1 MGGGGGGISF
11 EGTPSWIVGL
21 IVFLIVGVSL
31 IVENLLHHLG
41 VKLQRNEKKHLF
53 EALAK
58 IKDELM
64 LMGFISLLLAFLQE
78 KIAKLCMPELLLHF
92 WLPCGFV
99 PRKNRHNSPAH
110 FQITSSGVLSNRGR
124 HLLSAGGA
132 DSCSEGKV
140 PFISLGVLHDLH
152 HLIFILA
159 VVHVITCTVTVLLGE
174 VQISQWWKWEEDIRK
189 KNQLADANK
198 TKVIDIRSLT
208 FIRERFEGVDANKRN
223 YVSNFFKHLCG
234 IVTQA
239 DYEAMRFGFILTH
252 CHGNQRFNF
261 HRYIV
266 YAYEGDFEEVVSISW
281 FLWLLVI
288 VSLSLNVAGWH
299 IYMWISTVAL
309 ILLLVVGT
317 KLQQVITE
325 LATYVAQRH
334 TVIVGDMSIKPS
346 DEYFW
351 FQQPKIFLFFIHCVI
366 FLNSYSLAIFFWVVF
381 TFGFHSC
388 AMGEAKYVYPRI
400 VIMVI
405 IQAICSYSTLPLYA
419 IVTQMGGSYNE
430 EAMSRAACW
439 SSPTPEPE
447 EPAEKHAAVEM
458 TSK

>member
-1 MGGGGGGISF
+1 
-11 EGTPSWIVGL
+11 
-21 IVFLIVGVSL
+21 
-31 IVENLLHHLG
+31 
-41 VKLQRNEKKHLF
+41 
-53 EALAK
+53 
-58 IKDELM
+58 M
-64 LMGFISLLLAFLQE
+64 L
-78 KIAKLCMPELLLHF
+78 
-92 WLPCGFV
+92 
-99 PRKNRHNSPAH
+99 R
-110 FQITSSGVLSNRGR
+110 
-124 HLLSAGGA
+124 
-132 DSCSEGKV
+132 
-140 PFISLGVLHDLH
+140 
-152 HLIFILA
+152 
-159 VVHVITCTVTVLLGE
+159 
-174 VQISQWWKWEEDIRK
+174 
-189 KNQLADANK
+189 ANK

>member
-21 IVFLIVGVSL
+21 IVFVIVGVSL
-31 IVENLLHHLG
+31 VVEKLIHHLG
-41 VKLQRNEKKHLF
+41 VKLQHNEKKHLY
-53 EALAK
+53 EALVK

-64 LMGFISLLLAFLQE
+64 LLGFVSLILAFLQD
-78 KIAKLCMPELLLHF
+78 KIGKVCVPDFFLHF

-99 PRKNRHNSPAH
+99 PRKNKHEFPAH
-110 FQITSSGVLSNRGR
+110 FQVTSSGVLSNRGR

-132 DSCSEGKV
+132 ASCPEGKV

-152 HLIFILA
+152 YLIFILA

-174 VQISQWWKWEEDIRK
+174 IQISQWWKWEEDIRK

-198 TKVIDIRSLT
+198 AKVIDIRSLT
-208 FIRERFEGVDANKRN
+208 FIKERFEGVDANKRN

-239 DYEAMRFGFILTH
+239 DYEAMRFGFVLTH

-281 FLWLLVI
+281 FLWLLVVI
-288 VSLSLNVAGWH
+288 SLSLNVAGWH
-299 IYMWISTVAL
+299 IYMWMLTTAL

-325 LATYVAQRH
+325 LATHVAQRH
-334 TVIVGDMSIKPS
+334 TVIVGDISIKPS

-366 FLNSYSLAIFFWVVF
+366 FLNSYSLAIFFWVVVSNSLF
-381 TFGFHSC
+381 ILISSYL
-388 AMGEAKYVYPRI
+388 AAKPNY
-400 VIMVI
+400 
-405 IQAICSYSTLPLYA
+405 SY
-419 IVTQMGGSYNE
+419 
-430 EAMSRAACW
+430 
-439 SSPTPEPE
+439 
-447 EPAEKHAAVEM
+447 
-458 TSK
+458 